1 MNGAGA
7 VAVLNVLIVDDEAP
21 ARERLRDLLG
31 DVAATQPTRIV
42 GMAANGHEALRFLAA
57 QQVDL
62 LLVDIRMPGMDGIEL
77 AQHVARLASPP
88 RIVFVT
94 AYDQYAVSAFEL
106 NAIDYLLKPVRA
118 QRLEAALAKV
128 RASLPVARE
137 ALDRIAEPRRHFSV
151 SERGRIALIPV
162 TDVLFL
168 KAELKYVTART
179 AEREYLLD
187 ESLVQLEQ
195 EFPERFVRIH
205 RNCLIARAA
214 VAGFERDEVAE
225 HWLVKINGLDEKLA
239 VSRRQWPTVRAAL
252 LGAAG
257 DERA

>member
-1 MNGAGA
+1 MNA
-7 VAVLNVLIVDDEAP
+7 VTAPLGVLVVDDEAP

-31 DVAATQPTRIV
+31 DIAAQQPTRIV
-42 GMAANGHEALRFLAA
+42 GMAANGHEALRLIEA
-57 QQVDL
+57 QPVDL
-62 LLVDIRMPGMDGIEL
+62 MLVDIRMPGMDGIEL
-77 AQHVARLASPP
+77 AQHVARLAAPP

-94 AYDQYAVSAFEL
+94 AYDQYAVDAFEL

-118 QRLEAALAKV
+118 QRLEAAIAKV
-128 RASLPVARE
+128 RASMPVARDS
-137 ALDRIAEPRRHFSV
+137 LDRIAEPRRHFSV

-179 AEREYLLD
+179 VEREYLLD

-214 VAGFERDEVAE
+214 VAGFERDEAAE
-225 HWLVKINGLDEKLA
+225 HWLVRICGFDEKLP
-239 VSRRQWPTVRAAL
+239 VSRRQWPAVRAAL
-252 LGAAG
+252 LGNEPG
-257 DERA
+257 SGVK